1 MTEQTRQDTEEAYV
15 GKDLGSLEL
24 VVTTDLLESYY
35 EGLDI
40 DRARYAEHST
50 TVPSMVITAADG
62 GLFPGARLKNNFGNL
77 WMRQQWDMRIP
88 AEVNQAYKV
97 TSKVLDIYDWRER
110 TVVKQEVAVWTPED
124 EMMARGVHHHS
135 WMLNQT
141 SGKVK
146 LRDPKA
152 KEGVRRF
159 EVPKGEELDPIGRTI
174 TLEMCGAFFHGNRN
188 YHTDKRAAADMGFDN
203 VVVGGRMTQA
213 YVGELMER
221 RFGRGW
227 VESGIL
233 DVKFTNI
240 VWPEDHVTAKA
251 VITGRVE
258 EERGSRASAVVW
270 VEKDDGTVVVVGTAS
285 ALE

>member
-1 MTEQTRQDTEEAYV
+1 MAEQTREEAYA

-24 VVTTDLLESYY
+24 VVTTDMLASYY

-40 DRARYAEHST
+40 DRARHAEHST
-50 TVPSMVITAADG
+50 TVPSMVLTAADG
-62 GLFPGARLKNNFGNL
+62 GFPGARLKNAFGNL
-77 WMRQQWDMRIP
+77 WMRQEWDMRIP
-88 AEVNQAYKV
+88 AVMDQAYKV

-124 EMMARGVHHHS
+124 EMMVEGVHHQS
-135 WMLNQT
+135 YLLNQI

-152 KEGVRRF
+152 KEGVRQF
-159 EVPKGEELDPIGRTI
+159 AVPKGEEMDPIGRTI
-174 TLEMCGAFFHGNRN
+174 TLEMCGAFFHGDRN
-188 YHTDKRAAADMGFDN
+188 YHTDKQAAAELGFDN
-203 VVVGGRMTQA
+203 VVVGGRMTLS

-227 VESGIL
+227 LEGGML

-240 VWPEDHVTAKA
+240 VWPDEHVTAKG
-251 VITGRVE
+251 VITGRVKE
-258 EERGSRASAVVW
+258 EAGTRATAALW
-270 VEKDDGTVVVVGTAS
+270 MEKDDSTVVEVGTAS